1 MKNKERLLSFDE
13 PTRFIFSH
21 SALREGWD
29 NPNVFQICTL
39 KHSDS
44 TTMKR
49 QEVGRGLRLCVNQDG
64 HRMDEQSL
72 GRSLVNK
79 VNKLTVIASESYK
92 EFVTE
97 LQKQIKENLYERPTK
112 ASKDYFKGKTIR
124 VNGEAF
130 RVTESQATA
139 IYIYLAKND
148 YIDKDEHISDK
159 YHADLDNGV
168 LAALPEDLKPMED
181 GIHKLI
187 QSIFDDK
194 AFEDMFDDGNDTK
207 IPSNELNDNFY
218 KQEFQK
224 LWGYINHK
232 YAYTVE
238 FDSNEL
244 IRKAIEHIDKEL
256 YVSMLQYTVSSS
268 EQKDILSAQMIR
280 ESSSFMGAKS
290 KTTALKHFETSQV
303 KYDLIGKIAEGTK
316 LTRKTVAAIL
326 QGITPAKF
334 GMFRNNPEEF
344 ITKVIRLI
352 NEQKATMI
360 VDHISYDQIEG
371 KYDNEI
377 FTVEKH
383 VNVD

>member
-1 MKNKERLLSFDE
+1 
-13 PTRFIFSH
+13 
-21 SALREGWD
+21 
-29 NPNVFQICTL
+29 
-39 KHSDS
+39 
-44 TTMKR
+44 
-49 QEVGRGLRLCVNQDG
+49 
-64 HRMDEQSL
+64 
-72 GRSLVNK
+72 
-79 VNKLTVIASESYK
+79 
-92 EFVTE
+92 
-97 LQKQIKENLYERPTK
+97 
-112 ASKDYFKGKTIR
+112 
-124 VNGEAF
+124 
-130 RVTESQATA
+130 
-139 IYIYLAKND
+139 
-148 YIDKDEHISDK
+148 
-159 YHADLDNGV
+159 
-168 LAALPEDLKPMED
+168 
-181 GIHKLI
+181 
-187 QSIFDDK
+187 
-194 AFEDMFDDGNDTK
+194 MFDDGNDTK

-383 VNVD
+383 VNVDKAFRAEKHIQDYVFTEGFAEKSVERRFAEDLESAEEVSVYAKLPRGFSIPTPVGNYSPDWAIAFHEGTVKHIFFVAETKGTMESLQLREIEKAKIKCAKKLFNEISTENVVYHDVDSYQTLLNVMKDIKKEI